1 MFKFIFG
8 IIVGFMIFK
17 FDWIDDMSN
26 LINDYGV
33 KEAIIEKLQ
42 EDVDINKL
50 ENGGEVSGIER
61 GVVSSPYL
69 RLYGTFL

>member
-17 FDWIDDMSN
+17 FDLIDEWSD

-42 EDVDINKL
+42 EDVDIDNL
-50 ENGGEVSGIER
+50 ENGGESEE
-61 GVVSSPYL
+61 
-69 RLYGTFL
+69 

>member
-17 FDWIDDMSN
+17 FDLIDEWSD
-26 LINDYGV
+26 LINNYGV

-42 EDVDINKL
+42 DDIDIDNL
-50 ENGGEVSGIER
+50 ENGGESE
-61 GVVSSPYL
+61 YE
-69 RLYGTFL
+69 

>member
-17 FDWIDDMSN
+17 FDLIDEWSD
-26 LINDYGV
+26 LINDLGV

-42 EDVDINKL
+42 EDIDINNL
-50 ENGGEVSGIER
+50 ENGGEGE
-61 GVVSSPYL
+61 YE
-69 RLYGTFL
+69 

>member
-17 FDWIDDMSN
+17 FDLIDEWSD

-50 ENGGEVSGIER
+50 ENGGESE
-61 GVVSSPYL
+61 YE
-69 RLYGTFL
+69 

>member
-17 FDWIDDMSN
+17 FDLIDEWSD
-26 LINDYGV
+26 LINDLGV

-42 EDVDINKL
+42 EDIDIDNL
-50 ENGGEVSGIER
+50 EYGGESE
-61 GVVSSPYL
+61 YE
-69 RLYGTFL
+69 

>member
-17 FDWIDDMSN
+17 FDLIDEWSD
-26 LINDYGV
+26 LINDMGV

-42 EDVDINKL
+42 DDVDIENL
-50 ENGGEVSGIER
+50 ENGGESE
-61 GVVSSPYL
+61 YE
-69 RLYGTFL
+69 

>member
-17 FDWIDDMSN
+17 FDLIDEWSD

-42 EDVDINKL
+42 EDVDIDNL
-50 ENGGEVSGIER
+50 ENGGESE
-61 GVVSSPYL
+61 YE
-69 RLYGTFL
+69 

>member
-17 FDWIDDMSN
+17 FDLIDEWSD
-26 LINDYGV
+26 LINDLGV

-42 EDVDINKL
+42 DDIDIDNL
-50 ENGGEVSGIER
+50 ENGGESE
-61 GVVSSPYL
+61 YE
-69 RLYGTFL
+69 

>member
-17 FDWIDDMSN
+17 FDLIDEWSD
-26 LINDYGV
+26 LINDLGG

-42 EDVDINKL
+42 DDIDIDNL
-50 ENGGEVSGIER
+50 ENGGESE
-61 GVVSSPYL
+61 YE
-69 RLYGTFL
+69 

>member
-8 IIVGFMIFK
+8 IIVGVMIFK

-42 EDVDINKL
+42 DDIDIDNL
-50 ENGGEVSGIER
+50 ENGGESE
-61 GVVSSPYL
+61 YE
-69 RLYGTFL
+69 

>member
-17 FDWIDDMSN
+17 FDLIDEWSD

-42 EDVDINKL
+42 EDIDIDNL
-50 ENGGEVSGIER
+50 DNGGESE
-61 GVVSSPYL
+61 L
-69 RLYGTFL
+69 

>member
-17 FDWIDDMSN
+17 FALIDEWSD
-26 LINDYGV
+26 LINDLGV

-42 EDVDINKL
+42 EDIDIDNL
-50 ENGGEVSGIER
+50 ENGGEGE
-61 GVVSSPYL
+61 YE
-69 RLYGTFL
+69 

>member
-17 FDWIDDMSN
+17 FDLIDEWSD
-26 LINDYGV
+26 LINDLGV

-42 EDVDINKL
+42 DDVDIDNL
-50 ENGGEVSGIER
+50 ENGGESE
-61 GVVSSPYL
+61 YE
-69 RLYGTFL
+69 

>member
-17 FDWIDDMSN
+17 FDWIGDMSN
-26 LINDYGV
+26 LINDLGV

-42 EDVDINKL
+42 DDIDNL
-50 ENGGEVSGIER
+50 DNGGESE
-61 GVVSSPYL
+61 L
-69 RLYGTFL
+69 

>member
-1 MFKFIFG
+1 MFKFIFV

-26 LINDYGV
+26 LINDLGV

-42 EDVDINKL
+42 DDIDIDNL
-50 ENGGEVSGIER
+50 ENGGESE
-61 GVVSSPYL
+61 YE
-69 RLYGTFL
+69 

>member
-17 FDWIDDMSN
+17 FDLIDEWTD
-26 LINDYGV
+26 LINNYGV

-50 ENGGEVSGIER
+50 ENGGESE
-61 GVVSSPYL
+61 YE
-69 RLYGTFL
+69 

>member
-17 FDWIDDMSN
+17 FDLIDEWSD
-26 LINDYGV
+26 LINDLGV

-42 EDVDINKL
+42 EDIDIDNL
-50 ENGGEVSGIER
+50 ENGGESE
-61 GVVSSPYL
+61 YE
-69 RLYGTFL
+69 

>member
-26 LINDYGV
+26 LINDLGV
-33 KEAIIEKLQ
+33 KEAITIIEKLQ
-42 EDVDINKL
+42 EDIDIDNL
-50 ENGGEVSGIER
+50 DNGGEIE
-61 GVVSSPYL
+61 
-69 RLYGTFL
+69 

>member
-17 FDWIDDMSN
+17 FDLIDEWSD
-26 LINDYGV
+26 LINNYGV

-42 EDVDINKL
+42 DDVDINKL
-50 ENGGEVSGIER
+50 ENGGESE
-61 GVVSSPYL
+61 YE
-69 RLYGTFL
+69 

>member
-17 FDWIDDMSN
+17 FDLIDEWSN

-42 EDVDINKL
+42 EDIDINKI
-50 ENGGEVSGIER
+50 ENGGESE
-61 GVVSSPYL
+61 YE
-69 RLYGTFL
+69 

>member
-17 FDWIDDMSN
+17 FDLIDEWSD
-26 LINDYGV
+26 LINDLGV

-42 EDVDINKL
+42 DDIDINNL
-50 ENGGEVSGIER
+50 ENGGESE
-61 GVVSSPYL
+61 YE
-69 RLYGTFL
+69 

>member
-17 FDWIDDMSN
+17 FDWIDSMSDA
-26 LINDYGV
+26 INDYGI

-42 EDVDINKL
+42 EEVDIDNL
-50 ENGGEVSGIER
+50 ENNGGEIE
-61 GVVSSPYL
+61 
-69 RLYGTFL
+69 

>member
-17 FDWIDDMSN
+17 FDLIDEWSD
-26 LINDYGV
+26 LVNDLGV

-42 EDVDINKL
+42 DDIDIDNL
-50 ENGGEVSGIER
+50 ENGGESE
-61 GVVSSPYL
+61 YE
-69 RLYGTFL
+69 

>member
-17 FDWIDDMSN
+17 LDWIDDMSN
-26 LINDYGV
+26 LINDLGV

-42 EDVDINKL
+42 DDIDIDNL
-50 ENGGEVSGIER
+50 ENGGESE
-61 GVVSSPYL
+61 YE
-69 RLYGTFL
+69 

>member
-17 FDWIDDMSN
+17 FDLVDEWSD
-26 LINDYGV
+26 LINDLGV

-42 EDVDINKL
+42 DDIDIDNL
-50 ENGGEVSGIER
+50 ENGGESE
-61 GVVSSPYL
+61 YE
-69 RLYGTFL
+69 